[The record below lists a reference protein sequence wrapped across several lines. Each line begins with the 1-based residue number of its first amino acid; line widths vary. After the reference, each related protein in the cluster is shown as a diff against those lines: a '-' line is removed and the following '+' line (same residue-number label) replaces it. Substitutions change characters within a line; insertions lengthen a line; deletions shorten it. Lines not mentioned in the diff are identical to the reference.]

1 MKADNKKIGESAVNH
16 LEIPFNGVTNVL
28 THFAKNDTGVCVDGF
43 IEVYSGT
50 AMTKESL
57 LGEIP
62 VQIKG
67 TTSKVAGRD
76 GVKRK
81 MDIVDLEKYLDVYAG
96 VLYFVV
102 FMDSKLSLKEIYYKQ
117 YLPFDIRKALKERKH
132 AGQKT
137 ITDKFRP
144 LPKDPVQLQRLCIE
158 FVSDYRKQRGTDVV
172 GFLTPS
178 EARDEE
184 IKFETIEFTKTLY
197 PGEMPTS
204 LKPFETGA
212 YLYGTTSAGKR
223 YVLDRIPPLDSIQSS
238 STHVVKAGDFECE
251 CQVAIGED
259 RKGDFLKIGGITLR
273 LDDVCTFTYDDVGS
287 FRARLRDAKLFKG
300 FVESGEIYFDGEFFG
315 RKDTVNNVDH
325 DELERRIHAYGRIV
339 GLMERLGVIADWN
352 PEDFDQAGERR
363 LSQLYAAFVE
373 GVHVSVGAQKENL
386 IVFNCDI
393 AGTRIKV
400 LGKLDENGRYELYDL
415 TSSSLIFAT
424 CLEGQER
431 LDDENPM
438 PTLFSFTEED
448 YRLLANITR
457 GKLIES
463 LSRSP
468 IKTGNADFINNKLL
482 EMLNAYDKGAV
493 CSDELLSC
501 CDTVTKTLFELD
513 PHSEVYAI
521 NRAQTLYRMHKLDA
535 EWLGRIRALE
545 ASTSSIEARASYRIL
560 LGEAVLAQSCIELL
574 DDAARARFATWP
586 IYNLL
591 QKA

>member
-1 MKADNKKIGESAVNH
+1 MSAV
-16 LEIPFNGVTNVL
+16 P
-28 THFAKNDTGVCVDGF
+28 
-43 IEVYSGT
+43 
-50 AMTKESL
+50 
-57 LGEIP
+57 
-62 VQIKG
+62 
-67 TTSKVAGRD
+67 
-76 GVKRK
+76 
-81 MDIVDLEKYLDVYAG
+81 
-96 VLYFVV
+96 
-102 FMDSKLSLKEIYYKQ
+102 
-117 YLPFDIRKALKERKH
+117 
-132 AGQKT
+132 
-137 ITDKFRP
+137 
-144 LPKDPVQLQRLCIE
+144 
-158 FVSDYRKQRGTDVV
+158 
-172 GFLTPS
+172 
-178 EARDEE
+178 
-184 IKFETIEFTKTLY
+184 
-197 PGEMPTS
+197 
-204 LKPFETGA
+204 
-212 YLYGTTSAGKR
+212 
-223 YVLDRIPPLDSIQSS
+223 
-238 STHVVKAGDFECE
+238 
-251 CQVAIGED
+251 
-259 RKGDFLKIGGITLR
+259 
-273 LDDVCTFTYDDVGS
+273 
-287 FRARLRDAKLFKG
+287 
-300 FVESGEIYFDGEFFG
+300 
-315 RKDTVNNVDH
+315 
-325 DELERRIHAYGRIV
+325 
-339 GLMERLGVIADWN
+339 
-352 PEDFDQAGERR
+352 
-363 LSQLYAAFVE
+363 
-373 GVHVSVGAQKENL
+373 
-386 IVFNCDI
+386 I